1 MVMGSGRVVLLL
13 LLLLL
18 PPVHY
23 IIQGFLFYFYF
34 FAAIFSQ
41 AIVSDDKDTHTHTI
55 FSVGFHCVSFGS
67 KGSAPIRGRYTAA
80 PRRRDENRP
89 FAHLCPSFPLA
100 EMLRAGV
107 GCHICC
113 RRVACQLL
121 FFPSSS
127 SSFSTLTFS
136 PAFLFTQSRHW
147 KT

>member
-1 MVMGSGRVVLLL
+1 MGSGRVVLL

-23 IIQGFLFYFYF
+23 IIQGFLF
-34 FAAIFSQ
+34 FSLQ
-41 AIVSDDKDTHTHTI
+41 YSPRRSFPTIRTHTHTI
-55 FSVGFHCVSFGS
+55 FSVGFPCVSFGS
-67 KGSAPIRGRYTAA
+67 KGSAPIRGRYTA

-100 EMLRAGV
+100 EMLRAAV
-107 GCHICC
+107 TFVATPC
-113 RRVACQLL
+113 RLSLL

-127 SSFSTLTFS
+127 SSSTLTFS